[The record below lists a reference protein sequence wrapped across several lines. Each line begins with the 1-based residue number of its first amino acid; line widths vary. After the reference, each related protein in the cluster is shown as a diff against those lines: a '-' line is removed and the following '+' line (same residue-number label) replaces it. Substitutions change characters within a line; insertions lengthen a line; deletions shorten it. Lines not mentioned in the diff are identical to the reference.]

1 MIQVDGVSFSNTSFT
16 PHALDSWHPGG
27 GGRKWVVEREG
38 RIGESLSKEL
48 RVDSYIS
55 ATFV

>member
-1 MIQVDGVSFSNTSFT
+1 MIQVDGVSFSNTFFT